1 MLLDQLKKER
11 MKKLFSLFDKIKE
24 TKYLSEDKADIYRPI
39 CRVLFQKT
47 ALEFQGS
54 MYTVSEILTDLKQRP
69 EFEGR
74 FIDLTE
80 KELDD
85 SLKSL
90 EKWGNVLGHQ
100 DTSKAKRI
108 EELKNRRSLYSITDI
123 TIELERMIEGLQNSL
138 QSIRGI
144 EFERHIPDRLME
156 ELDKLKNWKEGQNLD
171 LRIVWKELMDRFKS
185 LQTESSNFFAQISRS
200 SSNEDLMRTDSFLAY
215 KEKFVQMLRNFVLV
229 IMDKQDKVRR
239 YFQEIS
245 DERIQCIVDHIVTK
259 EAETDITGDF
269 HVEESRFAR
278 LSEWQGL
285 KGWFVEVNGKRPGVR
300 FLIDQ
305 AKNTIVRVVKIA
317 EQITDRYNHFK
328 SRKNDCLQLA
338 RLFASAR
345 TIEESHRLSAYV
357 FGVQQT
363 FHLYAM
369 PKLSDDH
376 HDTVWEYDPYE
387 ITINKN
393 TPGRRA
399 GRIKHA
405 LEENPFKEYAL
416 LKEHQEQQA
425 IIRRYINEL
434 SADGKIVFE
443 ELPVLHPIIRNTLL
457 DLIGQASASSKKIA
471 RTDVGVKFRLKERS
485 DRWIPVRFR
494 DGTLTMKDLE
504 LERIGRS

>member
-1 MLLDQLKKER
+1 MFSPFDQ
-11 MKKLFSLFDKIKE
+11 IKE
-24 TKYLSEDKADIYRPI
+24 TKYLSEDKAGIYRPI

-54 MYTVSEILTDLKQRP
+54 MYTISEILTDLKQRP

-85 SLKSL
+85 ALKSL

-138 QSIRGI
+138 RSIRGI
-144 EFERHIPDRLME
+144 EFERHIPDRMME
-156 ELDKLKNWKEGQNLD
+156 ELDKLKKWKEGQPYD

-185 LQTESSNFFAQISRS
+185 LQTESSNFFAQISRAS
-200 SSNEDLMRTDSFLAY
+200 FNEDMMRTASFLAY

-229 IMDKQDKVRR
+229 IMDKQEKVRQ
-239 YFQEIS
+239 YFHEIS
-245 DERIQCIVDHIVTK
+245 DENIQRIVDHIVTK
-259 EAETDITGDF
+259 EEAADISGDF
-269 HVEESRFAR
+269 NVEESRSAR

-285 KGWFVEVNGKRPGVR
+285 KGWFVEINGKKPGVR

-328 SRKNDCLQLA
+328 SRKNDCLQIARLLA
-338 RLFASAR
+338 RAE
-345 TIEESHRLSAYV
+345 TIEECHRLSAYV

-363 FHLYAM
+363 FHFFAM
-369 PKLSDDH
+369 PKRSDDH
-376 HDTVWEYDPYE
+376 HDTIWEYDPHE
-387 ITINKN
+387 VTIFKN
-393 TPGRRA
+393 VPGRRA
-399 GRIKHA
+399 GKIKHA
-405 LEENPFKEYAL
+405 LDENPLKEYEL
-416 LKEHQEQQA
+416 LKQHQEHQM
-425 IIRRYINEL
+425 IIRRYFDEL
-434 SADGKIVFE
+434 TVDGRIVFE
-443 ELPVLHPIIRNTLL
+443 ELPVLHPIIRNILL
-457 DLIGQASASSKKIA
+457 ELIGQASASSKKIA
-471 RTDVGVKFRLKERS
+471 RTDNGIKFRLTKRS
-485 DRWIPVRFR
+485 DRWIQVRFT

-504 LERIGRS
+504 IERVEGVN

>member
-1 MLLDQLKKER
+1 M
-11 MKKLFSLFDKIKE
+11 FSLFDQIKE
-24 TKYLSEDKADIYRPI
+24 TKYLSEDKAAIYRPI

-54 MYTVSEILTDLKQRP
+54 MYTIPEILMHLKQRP

-74 FIDLTE
+74 FMNLTE

-85 SLKSL
+85 ALKSL

-144 EFERHIPDRLME
+144 EFERHIPDRIME
-156 ELDKLKNWKEGQNLD
+156 ELEKLKNWKEGQSLD

-185 LQTESSNFFAQISRS
+185 LQTESSNFFAQIGR
-200 SSNEDLMRTDSFLAY
+200 SSNEDLMRTASFLAY

-229 IMDKQDKVRR
+229 IMDKQEKVRR
-239 YFQEIS
+239 YFLEIS
-245 DERIQCIVDHIVTK
+245 DYSIQRIVDHIVTK
-259 EAETDITGDF
+259 EAETDLTGDF
-269 HVEESRFAR
+269 DAEKSRTAR

-285 KGWFVEVNGKRPGVR
+285 KGWFMEISGKKPGVR

-338 RLFASAR
+338 RLFASAGK
-345 TIEESHRLSAYV
+345 IEECHRLSAYV
-357 FGVQQT
+357 FGVQQSY
-363 FHLYAM
+363 HLYAL
-369 PKLSDDH
+369 PKRSDDH
-376 HDTVWEYDPYE
+376 YDTVWEYDPHE

-393 TPGRRA
+393 VPGRRA
-399 GRIKHA
+399 GKIKHA
-405 LEENPFKEYAL
+405 LDENPLKEYEL
-416 LKEHQEQQA
+416 LKQHQEQQA
-425 IIRRYINEL
+425 IIRRYFDEL
-434 SADGKIVFE
+434 SADGKIIFE

-457 DLIGQASASSKKIA
+457 DLIGQASASSKKVA
-471 RTDVGVKFRLKERS
+471 QTDVGAKFRLKERS
-485 DRWIPVRFR
+485 DRWVQVRFM
-494 DGTLTMKDLE
+494 DGTLMMKDLE
-504 LERIGRS
+504 IVRIGGVNQ